1 MTTQPATDCPVTA
14 ALKVIGGK
22 WRIPI
27 IWKLASGPVRY
38 NELKR
43 QLSGI
48 TNIMLT
54 RSLKE
59 LEDYQ
64 LLKRIQYSEIPPH
77 VEYELTEDGLNLLPA
92 LTMIKDWGLAVIERA
107 PDQKET

>member
-77 VEYELTEDGLNLLPA
+77 VEYELT
-92 LTMIKDWGLAVIERA
+92 
-107 PDQKET
+107 